1 MGRFLKLLPK
11 IVQVVKILARAYKA
25 GHEAGLWTEG
35 HRIDEDEQV
44 LLLEKSLT
52 PSRR

>member
-1 MGRFLKLLPK
+1 MGRLLRLLPK
-11 IVQVVKILARAYKA
+11 IVQVVRILARAYKA

-35 HRIDEDEQV
+35 HRVDEDARV

-52 PSRR
+52 PPPR